1 MKPLIH
7 VFKLLSWTMQS
18 TNPYSRSVLR
28 WSGAIAFLLLLTACQ
43 PTTETA
49 DQPAPADGAVSPGTG
64 TGGEALK
71 IATLLPLTGDL
82 AQVGGPMQESIDL
95 LIETVNAC
103 GGVLGQPVEILSE
116 DDETNPSAAASAM
129 TKLAEVDRVAAVIGA
144 AGSAQSS
151 AAVDIAVRNQV
162 VQISPSSTSPDFT
175 TRAANG
181 DFNGFWFR
189 TAPPDNF
196 QGNALAQLANEQ
208 GFKNVAVLAI
218 NNDYGNGLA
227 QAFMP
232 AFKELG
238 GTVVNESNPTL
249 YAPNATTF
257 DSEVTAAFQGNPDA
271 VLLIAYYETG
281 SLILKAAQEQGYLE
295 GATKILLTDGMKT
308 EDLAELV
315 GQSSNGQ
322 YIAAGVLGTAPSARG
337 PGIDQFKQLYTAK
350 FNRPIGV
357 YDANS
362 WDAAAVILL
371 AAEAAKSNTG
381 NAIKEKISEVANSP
395 GQEVTDVCEAL
406 SLVREGQ
413 DINYQGASSSIDFDE
428 QGDVVGVYDVWTIN
442 DDGKLAVQSTVEG
455 GGS

>member
-1 MKPLIH
+1 MKLLIH
-7 VFKLLSWTMQS
+7 ALKLLSWTMQL
-18 TNPYSRSVLR
+18 TNKRSRPVLC
-28 WSGAIAFLLLLTACQ
+28 WSGAIAFLVLLNACQ

-49 DQPAPADGAVSPGTG
+49 DQPAPAGGAASPGTEAS
-64 TGGEALK
+64 GEALK

-82 AQVGGPMQESIDL
+82 AEVGGPMQESVDL
-95 LIETVNAC
+95 LAETVNAC

-116 DDETNPSAAASAM
+116 DDETNASAAASAM

-181 DFNGFWFR
+181 EFNGFWFR

-196 QGNALAQLANEQ
+196 QGNALAQLANDQ

-227 QAFMP
+227 QAFIP

-238 GTVVNESNPTL
+238 GTVVNESNLTL
-249 YAPNATTF
+249 YAPDATTF

-271 VLLIAYYETG
+271 VLIIAYYETG
-281 SLILKAAQEQGYLE
+281 SLILKAAQEQGYL
-295 GATKILLTDGMKT
+295 GGDTKILLTDGMKT
-308 EDLAELV
+308 ENLAELV
-315 GQSSNGQ
+315 GQSSDGH
-322 YIAAGVLGTAPSARG
+322 YIVAGVLGTAPSAAG

-350 FNRPIGV
+350 FNRPIGI
-357 YDANS
+357 YDANA
-362 WDAAAVILL
+362 WDAAAVIFL
-371 AAEAAKSNTG
+371 AAEAAKSNAG
-381 NAIKEKISEVANSP
+381 DAIKEKISEVANPP
-395 GQEVTDVCEAL
+395 GQEVSDVCEAL

-413 DINYQGASSSIDFDE
+413 DINYQGASSSVDFNE
-428 QGDVVGVYDVWTIN
+428 QGDVGGVYDVWTIN
-442 DDGKLAVQSTVEG
+442 DDGKLAIQSTVEV